1 MSTQYEQLNKSRG
14 QFYGYIIGSVLSIV
28 AIMYYPTYPDD
39 QSEHT
44 LRLGLTILFF
54 GALSSFFWSFA
65 QPLRDY
71 MMAQYEYGLRHAHPD
86 IKHYG
91 KTFAYRLGA
100 YLTKLV
106 YLIELLIII
115 TTLRVLS
122 PWPEFDILLR
132 VSSILVLSWWIS
144 LFAIPIYFV
153 MKIDELKNIMY
164 YNDKLKENISIT
176 DTQVKSG
183 TEETIPPLQILGPAR
198 FLAGGFE
205 WRLEDFY
212 TNCITF
218 GGIGTG
224 KTLCV
229 LNTLLEGV
237 LASTRDMSYP
247 PSGLILDPK
256 GDFYGKIKKVCQK
269 QGRLKDLVVLDPDN
283 PKQSFR
289 WNPFDN
295 DEDALEN
302 AENFVTT
309 LETTEDSDKETEK
322 FFPQQAKVF
331 IRHAIALVRGTN
343 PPANPPS
350 LVEINALAGNQQ
362 RLYGRL
368 FIAHAVM
375 LLRLLAEEKK
385 SLSYVLEMADDLS
398 LFAEIGDRV
407 PRSGIGRKIHS
418 YAVNWIEMPNEERT
432 LIVDQIHDILSNL
445 PNPPRIKDMTYSTLL
460 YHHTDN
466 DQQKPLKDAIDYFLN
481 TWLPLAD
488 RARTSVQATI
498 QNMTDPFT
506 MSPYDTLFSSH
517 SNASMGEIIEQGK
530 ILYVHMPIEKR
541 PAMTRVICTFIKLE
555 FFRAVRLQLGRQRP
569 TFFLCDE
576 FQSFFSVGANKGD
589 ANFFEFSRQ
598 SNHLNIIATQN
609 INALLRQAKG
619 NEAAVKNFIP
629 HCKIQIFL
637 QNEDQTTNKH
647 GATLSKDIIINKPS
661 TSKSNNS
668 GTISDQSERTQTF
681 SEKDFLRLTK
691 PSKEEH
697 IDHAEAL
704 VYIASASRSKT
715 LYERLY
721 WKVHPI

>member
-1 MSTQYEQLNKSRG
+1 
-14 QFYGYIIGSVLSIV
+14 
-28 AIMYYPTYPDD
+28 MYYPSYPED

-44 LRLGLTILFF
+44 LRLVLTLLFF

-71 MMAQYEYGLRHAHPD
+71 MKSHYEYRLRHAHPD
-86 IKHYG
+86 IQHYG

-100 YLTKLV
+100 YLTEHV

-115 TTLRVLS
+115 TMFRVLS
-122 PWPEFDILLR
+122 LWPEFDIPLR
-132 VSSILVLSWWIS
+132 VSSILALSWWIS

-153 MKIDELKNIMY
+153 IKLDELKNIIY

-176 DTQVKSG
+176 DTQIKSG
-183 TEETIPPLQILGPAR
+183 TEETTPSLQILGSGK
-198 FLAGGFE
+198 FIAGGFE

-229 LNTLLEGV
+229 LNTLLEGI
-237 LASTRDMSYP
+237 LASTKDMP

-256 GDFYGKIKKVCQK
+256 GDFYSKIKTVCQK
-269 QGRLKDLVVLDPDN
+269 QGRLKDLVILDPDK

-302 AENFVTT
+302 AENFITT

-343 PPANPPS
+343 PHPPS

-362 RLYGRL
+362 RLYARI
-368 FIAHAVM
+368 FIAHAVI
-375 LLRLLAEEKK
+375 LLRLVAEEKK
-385 SLSYVLEMADDLS
+385 SLNYVLKMAEDMN
-398 LFAEIGDRV
+398 LFAEIGDRM
-407 PRSGIGRKIHS
+407 PNSGIGRKIHS
-418 YAVNWIEMPNEERT
+418 YAVKWIDMPDEERT
-432 LIVDQIHDILSNL
+432 PIIDQIHDILSNL
-445 PNPPRIKDMTYSTLL
+445 SNPPPIRDMTYGTL
-460 YHHTDN
+460 
-466 DQQKPLKDAIDYFLN
+466 QEESQKPLKDAIDYYLN
-481 TWLPLAD
+481 TWMPMSE
-488 RARTSVQATI
+488 RTRTSVQATI

-506 MSPYDTLFSSH
+506 ISPYHTLFSSH
-517 SNASMGEIIEQGK
+517 SEASMEEIIEQGK

-555 FFRAVRLQLGRQRP
+555 YFRAVLLHPDKPRP
-569 TFFLCDE
+569 SFFLCDE

-589 ANFFEFSRQ
+589 ANAFERTRQ
-598 SNHLNIIATQN
+598 SKHMNIIATQN
-609 INALLRQAKG
+609 LNALLRQAKG
-619 NEAAVKNFIP
+619 NEAAVNNFIP
-629 HCKIQIFL
+629 HCKIKIFL
-637 QNEDQTTNKH
+637 QNDDQTTNQH
-647 GATLSKDIIINKPS
+647 GAMLSKEIIINKPS
-661 TSKSNNS
+661 TSKSNNT

-691 PSKEEH
+691 PSKEDH

-704 VYIASASRSKT
+704 VYIASRPKT

-721 WKVHPI
+721 WKVHPL